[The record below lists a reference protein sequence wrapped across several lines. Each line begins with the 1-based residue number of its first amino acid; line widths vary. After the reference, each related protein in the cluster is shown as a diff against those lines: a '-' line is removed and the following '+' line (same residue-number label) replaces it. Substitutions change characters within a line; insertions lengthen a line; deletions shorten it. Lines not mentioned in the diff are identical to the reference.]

1 MGWQIKIWAQFI
13 EGIPYV
19 PYFLDKSGFG
29 ECLALIGAGVAF
41 LMVRKVVTLF
51 SGDLK
56 WLFIFM
62 KVCPVQVKVTKPAQ
76 CIFSQRSG
84 MVAPL

>member
-1 MGWQIKIWAQFI
+1 MQFLTELPMKILDGVLDALVALVSAIPAPDGLADKNLGQFI

-51 SGDLK
+51 Q
-56 WLFIFM
+56 W
-62 KVCPVQVKVTKPAQ
+62 
-76 CIFSQRSG
+76 
-84 MVAPL
+84 